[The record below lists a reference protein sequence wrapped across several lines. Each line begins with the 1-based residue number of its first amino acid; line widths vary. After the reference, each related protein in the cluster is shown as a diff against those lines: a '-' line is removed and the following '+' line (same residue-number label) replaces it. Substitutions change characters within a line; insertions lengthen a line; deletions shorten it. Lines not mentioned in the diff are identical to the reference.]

1 METKR
6 GCKNIELRMS
16 FPNKGHPKTQKNPF
30 MGLVIAG
37 TFYAVML
44 MPKMLQLL
52 RKVNQEDIG
61 KEIVFNRITSTLIV
75 PLDTGKH
82 L

>member
-1 METKR
+1 
-6 GCKNIELRMS
+6 
-16 FPNKGHPKTQKNPF
+16 

-61 KEIVFNRITSTLIV
+61 KEIIFNRITSTLIV

>member
-1 METKR
+1 
-6 GCKNIELRMS
+6 
-16 FPNKGHPKTQKNPF
+16 

-61 KEIVFNRITSTLIV
+61 KEIVFNRMVNCSLTFPIKVIHKT
-75 PLDTGKH
+75 
-82 L
+82 

>member
-1 METKR
+1 
-6 GCKNIELRMS
+6 MS
-16 FPNKGHPKTQKNPF
+16 FPVRAIVKLKRILF

-37 TFYAVML
+37 AFYAVML
-44 MPKMLQLL
+44 MPKMLRLL
-52 RKVNQEDIG
+52 RKLNQEDIG

-75 PLDTGKH
+75 SLDTGKH

>member
-1 METKR
+1 
-6 GCKNIELRMS
+6 
-16 FPNKGHPKTQKNPF
+16 

-37 TFYAVML
+37 AFYAVML
-44 MPKMLQLL
+44 MPKMLRLL

-75 PLDTGKH
+75 SLDTGKH